1 MAKWALVI
9 AGLKDLQRPADKLS
23 LNQNLALAATGFI
36 WVRANATELR
46 SRGCQNGFE
55 LAALCRMNAS
65 RSQRRS

>member
-36 WVRANATELR
+36 WVGVDCDGAHCFSYEIVVEPAVL
-46 SRGCQNGFE
+46 G
-55 LAALCRMNAS
+55 
-65 RSQRRS
+65 